1 MPNKTEMQECDDSN
15 IISALSTKLTPDKHW
30 LCFECGI
37 SLLKPAVRWMA
48 NSELW
53 NETGESGMR
62 VRDEISVRALE
73 SKRSPLWVR
82 WDDFQGLSISHIML
96 HRIRGLCQKL
106 SKQQKIMHFVKIESN
121 FWKRKRGGG
130 GYIQI
135 ITVLLLGVITIT
147 KAKSTPIQVLCTTHI
162 WSILIR
168 MIWSSGLGTWV
179 SPAWRGFNS
188 RDRTKLTGA
197 TSDQDVGLSFF
208 WAYFCCF

>member
-1 MPNKTEMQECDDSN
+1 MWWLKYNFCIVNK
-15 IISALSTKLTPDKHW
+15 ALLTPDNHW

-135 ITVLLLGVITIT
+135 ITVLLLGVIIIT
-147 KAKSTPIQVLCTTHI
+147 KAKSTPIQVLCTTQI